1 MMETSPKQHGYNLFQ
16 YVTKEKKDVTNIYF
30 YAILNGL
37 VQLSVPL
44 GIQSIV
50 SFVMGATMATS
61 IYILIGFVVL
71 GTWLVGYFR
80 LKVMQIIEK
89 IQQKIFVEF
98 SIAFAEKLPKV
109 NLSATRKYYLPELV
123 NRFFDTQNL
132 QKGISK
138 ILLEIPTALIQII
151 FGILLLS
158 FYHPWFLVFGALVII
173 CVVIIFRFTMESG
186 IQSSLEE
193 SDKKYEVASW
203 LEDIAA
209 SIKIFKLNSKTDIHL
224 AGTDE
229 RVVRYLDDRTSHFR
243 VLVVQYKTI
252 IAFKVIIT
260 LVMLVI
266 GTYLLVNQQ
275 LNIGAFIA
283 TEIVVLSIMTAVEK
297 LIVSLESYYDVI
309 AALAKLNKVT
319 ELPEEKMGEILF
331 EEEKA
336 GFEIEFKNVN
346 FAFNDY
352 QKILENV
359 NFKIREN
366 TMNVISGKLGSGK
379 SLLLNMMTGFYEAT
393 SGSILFDKIPLKNID
408 KIALRNQIGMYL
420 DDMTIIKGT
429 VFDNIILGHNETTAE
444 HILEISEEI
453 GIENFSSQFSNG
465 FFTNI
470 SETDTEISFSSKK
483 KILLLR
489 AMVGTRRLLILED
502 PLDGMNDEF
511 KIKMTEYLLKL
522 KETVTVII
530 VSEDEKLITEA
541 DQHLS
546 IEEGTVKSLF
556 NKN

>member
-1 MMETSPKQHGYNLFQ
+1 MKISPKEHGYNLFK

-109 NLSATRKYYLPELV
+109 NLSETKKYYLPELV

-138 ILLEIPTALIQII
+138 ILLEIPTALIQIV

-186 IQSSLEE
+186 IQSSIEE

-203 LEDIAA
+203 LEDIAT
-209 SIKIFKLNSKTDIHL
+209 SIKTFKLNSQTEIHL
-224 AGTDE
+224 AGVDE
-229 RVVRYLDDRTSHFR
+229 RVSKYLDDRTSHFR
-243 VLVVQYKTI
+243 VLVFQYKTI
-252 IAFKVIIT
+252 IAFKVVIT

-283 TEIVVLSIMTAVEK
+283 TEIVVLSIMMAVEK
-297 LIVSLESYYDVI
+297 LIISLESYYDVI
-309 AALAKLNKVT
+309 AALAKLKKVT
-319 ELPEEKMGEILF
+319 DLPEEKMGAITF
-331 EEEKA
+331 EEEKT
-336 GFEIEFKNVN
+336 GFEIEFKDVS
-346 FAFNDY
+346 FAFNDF

-359 NFKIREN
+359 NFKIKEN
-366 TMNVISGKLGSGK
+366 SINIITGELGAGK
-379 SLLLNMMTGFYEAT
+379 SLLLNMMTGFYEA
-393 SGSILFDKIPLKNID
+393 SFGSILFDKIPLKNID
-408 KIALRNQIGMYL
+408 KVSLRNQIGLYL
-420 DDMTIIKGT
+420 EDMTIIKGT
-429 VFDNIILGHNETTAE
+429 VYENIILGHNETSAE
-444 HILEISEEI
+444 QILDISEEI

-465 FFTNI
+465 FFTNV

-489 AMVGTRRLLILED
+489 AMVGARRLLILED

-511 KIKMTEYLLKL
+511 KIKMKEYLLKL
-522 KETVTVII
+522 KETTTIII
-530 VSEDEKLITEA
+530 VSEDENLISQA
-541 DQHLS
+541 DQHLR
-546 IEEGTVKSLF
+546 IEEGTVKTLF

>member
-1 MMETSPKQHGYNLFQ
+1 MKISAKEHGYNLFK

-71 GTWLVGYFR
+71 GTWFVGYFR

-109 NLSATRKYYLPELV
+109 NLSETRKYYLPELV

-138 ILLEIPTALIQII
+138 ILLEIPTALIQIV

-173 CVVIIFRFTMESG
+173 CVVIIFRYTMESG
-186 IQSSLEE
+186 IQSSIEE

-203 LEDIAA
+203 LEDIAG
-209 SIKIFKLNSKTDIHL
+209 SIKTFKLNSQTEIHL
-224 AGTDE
+224 AGVDE
-229 RVVRYLDDRTSHFR
+229 RVVKYLDDRTSHFR
-243 VLVVQYKTI
+243 VLVFQYKTI
-252 IAFKVIIT
+252 VAFKVVIT

-283 TEIVVLSIMTAVEK
+283 TEIVVLSIMMAVEK

-309 AALAKLNKVT
+309 AALAKLKKVT
-319 ELPEEKMGEILF
+319 DLPEEKMGAIIF
-331 EEEKA
+331 EEAKR
-336 GFEIEFKNVN
+336 GFEIEFKDVS
-346 FAFNDY
+346 FAFNDF
-352 QKILENV
+352 QKILDKV
-359 NFKIREN
+359 NFKIKEN
-366 TMNVISGKLGSGK
+366 TINIITGELGAGK
-379 SLLLNMMTGFYEAT
+379 SLLLNMITGFYEA
-393 SGSILFDKIPLKNID
+393 SFGSILFDKIPLKNID
-408 KIALRNQIGMYL
+408 KISLRNQIGLYL
-420 DDMTIIKGT
+420 EDMTIIKGT
-429 VFDNIILGHNETTAE
+429 VYENIILGHNETSAE
-444 HILEISEEI
+444 QILDISEEI

-465 FFTNI
+465 FFTDI

-489 AMVGTRRLLILED
+489 AMVGARRLLILED
-502 PLDGMNDEF
+502 PFDGMNDEF
-511 KIKMTEYLLKL
+511 KIKMKEYLLKV
-522 KETVTVII
+522 KETTTVII
-530 VSEDEKLITEA
+530 VSEDENIIKHA
-541 DQHLS
+541 DQHLH
-546 IEEGTVKSLF
+546 IEEGTVKTLF
-556 NKN
+556 NKI

>member
-1 MMETSPKQHGYNLFQ
+1 MDTSPRQHGYNLFK

-50 SFVMGATMATS
+50 SFVMGATMATT
-61 IYILIGFVVL
+61 IYMLIAFVVF

-89 IQQKIFVEF
+89 IQQKIFVDF
-98 SIAFAEKLPKV
+98 ALAFAEKLPKV

-138 ILLEIPTALIQII
+138 ILLEIPTALIQIL

-173 CVVIIFRFTMESG
+173 CVIFIFRFTMESG
-186 IQSSLEE
+186 IKSSIDE

-209 SIKIFKLNSKTDIHL
+209 SIKTFKLNSKTEIHV
-224 AGTDE
+224 AETDK
-229 RVVRYLDDRTSHFR
+229 RVVKYLNERTSHFR
-243 VLVVQYKTI
+243 VLVIQYKTI
-252 IAFKVIIT
+252 VAFKVIIT

-283 TEIVVLSIMTAVEK
+283 TEIVVLTIMTAVEK
-297 LIVSLESYYDVI
+297 LIISLESYYDVI
-309 AALAKLNKVT
+309 AALSKLNKVT
-319 ELPEEKMGEILF
+319 DLPEEDLGAITLENQNS
-331 EEEKA
+331 
-336 GFEIEFKNVN
+336 GFEIEFKEVN

-352 QKILENV
+352 QMILENV
-359 NFKIREN
+359 NFKIAEN
-366 TMNVISGKLGSGK
+366 SLNVITGSLGAGK
-379 SLLLNMMTGFYEAT
+379 SLLLNMMTGFYEPT
-393 SGSILFDKIPLKNID
+393 SGRILFDKIPLKNVD
-408 KIALRNQIGMYL
+408 KISLRNQIGMFL
-420 DDMTIIKGT
+420 EDMTIIKGT
-429 VFDNIILGHNETTAE
+429 VYENIVLGQTHISAE
-444 HILEISEEI
+444 QILEASEQI
-453 GIENFSSQFSNG
+453 GIEDFSSQFSNG

-483 KILLLR
+483 KIMLLR
-489 AMVGTRRLLILED
+489 ALVGERRLLILED
-502 PLDGMNDEF
+502 PLDGMDDAF
-511 KIKMTEYLLKL
+511 KIKMREHLSNLTEN
-522 KETVTVII
+522 TTVIV
-530 VSEDEKLITEA
+530 VSEDPEMIEIA
-541 DQHLS
+541 DQHLH
-546 IEEGTVKSLF
+546 IEEGTVKILF

>member
-1 MMETSPKQHGYNLFQ
+1 MDSSPRQHGYNLFK

-50 SFVMGATMATS
+50 SFVMGATMATT
-61 IYILIGFVVL
+61 IYMLIAFVVL

-98 SIAFAEKLPKV
+98 ALAFAEKLPKL

-138 ILLEIPTALIQII
+138 ILLEIPTALIQIL

-173 CVVIIFRFTMESG
+173 CVIFIFRFTMESG
-186 IQSSLEE
+186 IKSSIDE

-209 SIKIFKLNSKTDIHL
+209 SIKTFKLNSKTEIHV
-224 AGTDE
+224 AETDN
-229 RVVRYLDDRTSHFR
+229 RVVNYLNDRTSHFR
-243 VLVVQYKTI
+243 VLVIQYKTI

-283 TEIVVLSIMTAVEK
+283 TEIVVLTIMAAVEK
-297 LIVSLESYYDVI
+297 LIISLESYYDVI

-319 ELPEEKMGEILF
+319 DLPEEDLGAITLENQNS
-331 EEEKA
+331 
-336 GFEIEFKNVN
+336 GFEIEFKEVN

-352 QKILENV
+352 QMILENV
-359 NFKIREN
+359 NFKIAEN
-366 TMNVISGKLGSGK
+366 SLNVITGSLGSGK
-379 SLLLNMMTGFYEAT
+379 SLLLNMMTSFYEPS
-393 SGSILFDKIPLKNID
+393 SGRILIDKIPLKNVD
-408 KIALRNQIGMYL
+408 KISLRNQIGMFL
-420 DDMTIIKGT
+420 EDMTIIKGT
-429 VFDNIILGHNETTAE
+429 VYENIVLGQTHISAE
-444 HILEISEEI
+444 QILETSEQI
-453 GIENFSSQFSNG
+453 GIEDFSSQFSNG

-483 KILLLR
+483 KIMLLR
-489 AMVGTRRLLILED
+489 ALVGERRLLILED
-502 PLDGMNDEF
+502 PLDGMNDVF
-511 KIKMTEYLLKL
+511 KIKMREHLSSL
-522 KETVTVII
+522 KENTTVIV
-530 VSEDEKLITEA
+530 VSENPEMIEIA
-541 DQHLS
+541 DQHLH
-546 IEEGTVKSLF
+546 IEEGTVKILF

>member
-1 MMETSPKQHGYNLFQ
+1 MDTSPKQHGYNLFK

-61 IYILIGFVVL
+61 IYILIAFVVL

-98 SIAFAEKLPKV
+98 SLAFAEKLPKV

-138 ILLEIPTALIQII
+138 ILLEIPTALIQIL

-173 CVVIIFRFTMESG
+173 CVILIFRFTMESG
-186 IQSSLEE
+186 IKSSIDE

-203 LEDIAA
+203 IEDIAA
-209 SIKIFKLNSKTDIHL
+209 SIKTFKLNSKTEIHI
-224 AGTDE
+224 AETDE
-229 RVVRYLDDRTSHFR
+229 RVVNYLNDRTSHFR

-283 TEIVVLSIMTAVEK
+283 TEIVVLTIMTAVEK
-297 LIVSLESYYDVI
+297 LIISLESYYDVI

-319 ELPEEKMGEILF
+319 GLPEEEMGAIAF
-331 EEEKA
+331 EDDNN
-336 GFEIEFKNVN
+336 GFEIEFKDVN

-352 QKILENV
+352 QKILENI
-359 NFKIREN
+359 NFKIAEN
-366 TMNVISGKLGSGK
+366 SLNVITGSLGSGK
-379 SLLLNMMTGFYEAT
+379 SLLLNMMTGFYEPT

-408 KIALRNQIGMYL
+408 KVSLRNQIGMFL
-420 DDMTIIKGT
+420 EDMTIIKGT
-429 VFDNIILGHNETTAE
+429 VYENIILGHNDTTAE
-444 HILEISEEI
+444 QILEISEEI
-453 GIENFSSQFSNG
+453 GVDDFSSQFSNG
-465 FFTNI
+465 FFTKI

-483 KILLLR
+483 KIMLLR
-489 AMVGTRRLLILED
+489 AFVGGRRLLILED
-502 PLDGMNDEF
+502 PLDGMNDAF
-511 KIKMTEYLLKL
+511 KIKMREYLSNLK
-522 KETVTVII
+522 TNTTVII
-530 VSEDEKLITEA
+530 VSEDQGIIDEA
-541 DQHLS
+541 DQHLH
-546 IEEGTVKSLF
+546 IEEGTVKILF

>member
-1 MMETSPKQHGYNLFQ
+1 METSPKQHGYNLFK

-61 IYILIGFVVL
+61 IYILIAFVVL

-98 SIAFAEKLPKV
+98 SLAFAEKLPKV

-138 ILLEIPTALIQII
+138 ILLEIPTALIQIL

-158 FYHPWFLVFGALVII
+158 FYHPWFLVFGALVVI

-186 IQSSLEE
+186 IKSSIEE

-203 LEDIAA
+203 IEDIAA
-209 SIKIFKLNSKTDIHL
+209 SIKTFKLNSKTGAHL
-224 AGTDE
+224 SGTDE
-229 RVVRYLDDRTSHFR
+229 RVVKYLDDRTSHFR
-243 VLVVQYKTI
+243 VLVFQYKTI
-252 IAFKVIIT
+252 IAFKVVIT

-283 TEIVVLSIMTAVEK
+283 TEIVVLSIMAAVEK
-297 LIVSLESYYDVI
+297 LIISLESYYDVI

-319 ELPEEKMGEILF
+319 TLQEEKFGEITF
-331 EEEKA
+331 DQNND
-336 GFEIEFKNVN
+336 GFEVEFKDVN
-346 FAFNDY
+346 FAFNDHH
-352 QKILENV
+352 KILENI
-359 NFKIREN
+359 NFKIPEN
-366 TMNVISGKLGSGK
+366 SLTVISGQLGAGK
-379 SLLLNMMTGFYEAT
+379 SLLLNMMTGFYDPT

-408 KIALRNQIGMYL
+408 KVSLRSQIGMYL
-420 DDMTIIKGT
+420 EDMTIIKGT
-429 VFDNIILGHNETTAE
+429 VYENIVLGQNETSAE
-444 HILEISEEI
+444 QILEIAEEI
-453 GIENFSSQFSNG
+453 GIEDFSSQFSNG

-489 AMVGTRRLLILED
+489 ALVGERRLLILED

-511 KIKMTEYLLKL
+511 KTKMMEYLLKL
-522 KETVTVII
+522 KEKTTIII
-530 VSEDEKLITEA
+530 VSEDKNLILEA
-541 DQHLS
+541 DQHLQV
-546 IEEGTVKSLF
+546 EDGNVKKLF

>member
-1 MMETSPKQHGYNLFQ
+1 MDTSPRQHGYNLFK

-61 IYILIGFVVL
+61 IYILIAFVVL

-98 SIAFAEKLPKV
+98 ALAFAEKLPKL

-138 ILLEIPTALIQII
+138 ILLEIPTALIQIL

-173 CVVIIFRFTMESG
+173 CVIFIFRFTMESG
-186 IQSSLEE
+186 IKSSIDE

-209 SIKIFKLNSKTDIHL
+209 SIKTFKLNSKTEIHV
-224 AGTDE
+224 AETDN
-229 RVVRYLDDRTSHFR
+229 RVVNYLNDRTSHFR
-243 VLVVQYKTI
+243 VLVIQYKTI

-283 TEIVVLSIMTAVEK
+283 TEIVVLTIMTAVEK
-297 LIVSLESYYDVI
+297 LIISLESYYDVI
-309 AALAKLNKVT
+309 AALSKLNKVT
-319 ELPEEKMGEILF
+319 DLPEEDLGAITLENQNS
-331 EEEKA
+331 
-336 GFEIEFKNVN
+336 GFEIEFKEVN

-352 QKILENV
+352 QMILENV
-359 NFKIREN
+359 NFKIAEN
-366 TMNVISGKLGSGK
+366 SLNVITGSLGSGK
-379 SLLLNMMTGFYEAT
+379 SLLLNMMTGFYEPS
-393 SGSILFDKIPLKNID
+393 SGRILIDKIPLKNVD
-408 KIALRNQIGMYL
+408 KISLRNQIGMFL
-420 DDMTIIKGT
+420 EDMTIIKGT
-429 VFDNIILGHNETTAE
+429 VYENIVLGQTHISAEQILD
-444 HILEISEEI
+444 ISEEI
-453 GIENFSSQFSNG
+453 GVDDFSSLFSNG
-465 FFTNI
+465 FFTKI

-483 KILLLR
+483 KIMLLR
-489 AMVGTRRLLILED
+489 ALVGERRLLILED
-502 PLDGMNDEF
+502 PLDGMDDAF
-511 KIKMTEYLLKL
+511 KIKMREHLSNL
-522 KETVTVII
+522 KENTTVI
-530 VSEDEKLITEA
+530 VVAEDPEMIEIA
-541 DQHLS
+541 DQHLH
-546 IEEGTVKSLF
+546 IEEGTVKILF

>member
-1 MMETSPKQHGYNLFQ
+1 METSPKQHGYNLFK

-61 IYILIGFVVL
+61 IYILIAFVVL

-138 ILLEIPTALIQII
+138 ILLEIPTALIQIL

-186 IQSSLEE
+186 IKSSIEE

-209 SIKIFKLNSKTDIHL
+209 SIKTFKLNSKTEIHL
-224 AGTDE
+224 KGTDE
-229 RVVRYLDDRTSHFR
+229 RVVDYIDDRTSHFK
-243 VLVVQYKTI
+243 VLVIQYKTI

-266 GTYLLVNQQ
+266 GTYLLINQQ

-319 ELPEEKMGEILF
+319 DLPEEKMGAITF
-331 EEEKA
+331 EEQNT
-336 GFEIEFKNVN
+336 GFAIEFKDVT
-346 FAFNDY
+346 FAFNDF

-359 NFKIREN
+359 NFKINEN
-366 TMNVISGKLGSGK
+366 TISVISGKLGSGK
-379 SLLLNMMTGFYEAT
+379 SLLLNMMTGFYEPT
-393 SGSILFDKIPLKNID
+393 VGSVLVDKIPLKNID
-408 KIALRNQIGMYL
+408 KIALRNEIGMYL

-429 VFDNIILGHNETTAE
+429 VYENIILGHNETSAE
-444 HILEISEEI
+444 QILDISEEM

-470 SETDTEISFSSKK
+470 SETDTEMSFSSKK
-483 KILLLR
+483 KILLMR
-489 AMVGTRRLLILED
+489 ALVGGKRLLILED
-502 PLDGMNDEF
+502 PLDGMNEEF
-511 KIKMTEYLLKL
+511 RTKMTDYLLKL
-522 KETVTVII
+522 KETTTIVI
-530 VSEDEKLITEA
+530 VSEDPALISNA
-541 DQHLS
+541 DQHLH
-546 IEEGTVKSLF
+546 IEEGTVKNLF
-556 NKN
+556 NKD

>member
-1 MMETSPKQHGYNLFQ
+1 METSPKQHGYNLFK

-61 IYILIGFVVL
+61 IYILIAFVVL

-98 SIAFAEKLPKV
+98 SLAFAEKLPKV

-138 ILLEIPTALIQII
+138 ILLEIPTALIQIL

-158 FYHPWFLVFGALVII
+158 FYHPWFLVFGALVVI

-186 IQSSLEE
+186 IKSSIEE

-203 LEDIAA
+203 IEDIAA
-209 SIKIFKLNSKTDIHL
+209 SIKTFKLNSKTGAHL
-224 AGTDE
+224 SGTDE
-229 RVVRYLDDRTSHFR
+229 RVVKYLDDRTSHFR
-243 VLVVQYKTI
+243 VLVFQYKTI
-252 IAFKVIIT
+252 IAFKVVIT

-283 TEIVVLSIMTAVEK
+283 TEIVVLSIMAAVEK
-297 LIVSLESYYDVI
+297 LIISLESYYDVI

-319 ELPEEKMGEILF
+319 TLQEEKFGEITF
-331 EEEKA
+331 DQNND
-336 GFEIEFKNVN
+336 GFEVEFKDVN
-346 FAFNDY
+346 FAFNDHH
-352 QKILENV
+352 KILENI
-359 NFKIREN
+359 NFKIPEN
-366 TMNVISGKLGSGK
+366 SLTVISGQLGAGK
-379 SLLLNMMTGFYEAT
+379 SLLLNMMTGFYDPT

-408 KIALRNQIGMYL
+408 KVSLRSQIGMYL
-420 DDMTIIKGT
+420 EDMTIIKGT
-429 VFDNIILGHNETTAE
+429 VYENIILGQNETSAE
-444 HILEISEEI
+444 QILEIAEEI
-453 GIENFSSQFSNG
+453 GIEDFSSQFSNG

-489 AMVGTRRLLILED
+489 ALAGERRLLILED

-511 KIKMTEYLLKL
+511 KTKMMEYLLKL
-522 KETVTVII
+522 KEKTTIII
-530 VSEDEKLITEA
+530 VSENKNLILEA
-541 DQHLS
+541 DQHLQV
-546 IEEGTVKSLF
+546 EDGNVKKLF

>member
-1 MMETSPKQHGYNLFQ
+1 MDTSPRQHGYNLFK

-61 IYILIGFVVL
+61 IYILIAFVVL

-98 SIAFAEKLPKV
+98 ALAFAEKLPKL

-138 ILLEIPTALIQII
+138 ILLEIPTALIQIL

-173 CVVIIFRFTMESG
+173 CVIFIFRFTMESG
-186 IQSSLEE
+186 IKSSIDE

-209 SIKIFKLNSKTDIHL
+209 SIKTFKLNSKTEIHV
-224 AGTDE
+224 AETDN
-229 RVVRYLDDRTSHFR
+229 RLVNYLNDRTSHFR
-243 VLVVQYKTI
+243 VLVIQYKTI

-283 TEIVVLSIMTAVEK
+283 TEIVVLTIMTAVEK
-297 LIVSLESYYDVI
+297 LIISLESYYDVI
-309 AALAKLNKVT
+309 AALSKLNKVT
-319 ELPEEKMGEILF
+319 DLPEEDLGAITLENQNS
-331 EEEKA
+331 
-336 GFEIEFKNVN
+336 GFEIEFKEVN

-352 QKILENV
+352 QMILENV
-359 NFKIREN
+359 NFKIAEN
-366 TMNVISGKLGSGK
+366 SLNVITGSLGSGK
-379 SLLLNMMTGFYEAT
+379 SLLLNMMTGFYEPT
-393 SGSILFDKIPLKNID
+393 SGRILFDKIPLKNVD
-408 KIALRNQIGMYL
+408 KISLRNQIGMFL
-420 DDMTIIKGT
+420 EDMTIIKGT
-429 VFDNIILGHNETTAE
+429 VYENVILGQSHISAE
-444 HILEISEEI
+444 QILEISEEI
-453 GIENFSSQFSNG
+453 GVDDFSSQFSNG
-465 FFTNI
+465 FFTKI

-483 KILLLR
+483 KIMLLR
-489 AMVGTRRLLILED
+489 ALVGERRLLILED
-502 PLDGMNDEF
+502 PLDGMDDAF
-511 KIKMTEYLLKL
+511 KIKMREHLSNL
-522 KETVTVII
+522 KENTTVIV
-530 VSEDEKLITEA
+530 VSEDPEMIEIA
-541 DQHLS
+541 DQHLH
-546 IEEGTVKSLF
+546 IEEGTVKILF

>member
-1 MMETSPKQHGYNLFQ
+1 MDTSPKQHGYNLFK

-61 IYILIGFVVL
+61 IYILIAFVVL

-80 LKVMQIIEK
+80 IKVMQIIEK

-98 SIAFAEKLPKV
+98 ALAFAEKLPKV

-138 ILLEIPTALIQII
+138 ILLEIPTALIQIL

-173 CVVIIFRFTMESG
+173 CVIFIFRFTMESG
-186 IQSSLEE
+186 IKSSIDE
-193 SDKKYEVASW
+193 SDKKYDVASW
-203 LEDIAA
+203 IEDIAA
-209 SIKIFKLNSKTDIHL
+209 SIKTFKLNSKTEIHV
-224 AGTDE
+224 AETDK
-229 RVVRYLDDRTSHFR
+229 RVVKYLNERTSHFR
-243 VLVVQYKTI
+243 VLVIQYKTI
-252 IAFKVIIT
+252 VAFKVIIT

-283 TEIVVLSIMTAVEK
+283 TEIVVLTIMAAVEK
-297 LIVSLESYYDVI
+297 LIISLESYYDVI
-309 AALAKLNKVT
+309 AALSKLNKVT
-319 ELPEEKMGEILF
+319 DLPEEDLGAITLENQNS
-331 EEEKA
+331 
-336 GFEIEFKNVN
+336 GFEIEFKEVN

-352 QKILENV
+352 QMILENV
-359 NFKIREN
+359 NFKIAEN
-366 TMNVISGKLGSGK
+366 SLNVITGSLGSGK
-379 SLLLNMMTGFYEAT
+379 SLLLNMMTGFYEPS
-393 SGSILFDKIPLKNID
+393 SGRILFDKIPLKNVD
-408 KIALRNQIGMYL
+408 KISLRNQIGMFL
-420 DDMTIIKGT
+420 EDMTIIKGT
-429 VFDNIILGHNETTAE
+429 VYENIILGQSHISAE
-444 HILEISEEI
+444 QILDISEEI
-453 GIENFSSQFSNG
+453 GVDDFSSQFSNG

-483 KILLLR
+483 KIMLLR
-489 AMVGTRRLLILED
+489 ALVGERRLLILED
-502 PLDGMNDEF
+502 PLDGMDDAF
-511 KIKMTEYLLKL
+511 KIKMREHLSNL
-522 KETVTVII
+522 KENTTVIV
-530 VSEDEKLITEA
+530 VSEDPEMIEIA
-541 DQHLS
+541 DQHLH
-546 IEEGTVKSLF
+546 IEEGTVKILF

>member
-1 MMETSPKQHGYNLFQ
+1 METSPKQHGYNLFK

-61 IYILIGFVVL
+61 IYILIAFVVL

-98 SIAFAEKLPKV
+98 SLAFAEKLPKV

-138 ILLEIPTALIQII
+138 ILLEIPTALIQIL

-158 FYHPWFLVFGALVII
+158 FYHPWFLVFGALVVI

-186 IQSSLEE
+186 IKSSIEE

-203 LEDIAA
+203 IEDIAA
-209 SIKIFKLNSKTDIHL
+209 SIKTFKLNSKTGAHL
-224 AGTDE
+224 SGTDE
-229 RVVRYLDDRTSHFR
+229 RVVKYLDDRTSHFR
-243 VLVVQYKTI
+243 VLVFQYKTI

-283 TEIVVLSIMTAVEK
+283 TEIVVLSIMAAVEK
-297 LIVSLESYYDVI
+297 LIISLESYYDVI

-319 ELPEEKMGEILF
+319 TLQEEKFGEITF
-331 EEEKA
+331 DQNND
-336 GFEIEFKNVN
+336 GFEVEFKDVN
-346 FAFNDY
+346 FAFNDHH
-352 QKILENV
+352 KILENI
-359 NFKIREN
+359 NFKIPEN
-366 TMNVISGKLGSGK
+366 SLTVISGQLGAGK
-379 SLLLNMMTGFYEAT
+379 SLLLNMMTGFYDPT

-408 KIALRNQIGMYL
+408 KVSLRSQIGMYL
-420 DDMTIIKGT
+420 EDMTIIKGT
-429 VFDNIILGHNETTAE
+429 VYENIILGQHETSAE
-444 HILEISEEI
+444 QILEIAEEI
-453 GIENFSSQFSNG
+453 GIEDFSSQFSNG

-489 AMVGTRRLLILED
+489 ALAGERRLLILED

-511 KIKMTEYLLKL
+511 KAKMMEYLLKL
-522 KETVTVII
+522 KAKTTIII
-530 VSEDEKLITEA
+530 VSEDKNLILEA
-541 DQHLS
+541 DQHLQV
-546 IEEGTVKSLF
+546 EDGNVKKLF

>member
-1 MMETSPKQHGYNLFQ
+1 METSPKQHGYNLFK

-61 IYILIGFVVL
+61 IYILIAFVVL

-98 SIAFAEKLPKV
+98 SLAFAEKLPKV
-109 NLSATRKYYLPELV
+109 NLSATKKYYLPELV

-138 ILLEIPTALIQII
+138 ILLEIPTALIQIF

-173 CVVIIFRFTMESG
+173 CVIIIFRFTMESG
-186 IQSSLEE
+186 IKSSIEE

-203 LEDIAA
+203 IEDIAA
-209 SIKIFKLNSKTDIHL
+209 SIKTFKFNSKTEVHV

-229 RVVRYLDDRTSHFR
+229 RVVSYLDNRTSHFR
-243 VLVVQYKTI
+243 VLVFQYKTI

-283 TEIVVLSIMTAVEK
+283 TEIVVLSIMSAVEK
-297 LIVSLESYYDVI
+297 LIISLESYYDVI
-309 AALAKLNKVT
+309 TALAKLNKIT
-319 ELPEEKMGEILF
+319 DLPEEKYGEITF
-331 EEEKA
+331 EDQNQ
-336 GFEIEFKNVN
+336 GFEIEFKDVN
-346 FAFNDY
+346 FAFNDH

-359 NFKIREN
+359 NFKIPEN
-366 TMNVISGKLGSGK
+366 SLTVISGNLGSGK
-379 SLLLNMMTGFYEAT
+379 SLLLNMMSGFYEPT
-393 SGSILFDKIPLKNID
+393 SGSILFNKIPLKNID
-408 KIALRNQIGMYL
+408 KVSLRNQIGLYL
-420 DDMTIIKGT
+420 EDMTVIKGT
-429 VFDNIILGHNETTAE
+429 VYENIILGHNNISVEN
-444 HILEISEEI
+444 ILDTSEEI

-489 AMVGTRRLLILED
+489 SLVGERRLLILED
-502 PLDGMNDEF
+502 PIDGMNDGF
-511 KIKMTEYLLKL
+511 KTKMKEYILKL
-522 KETVTVII
+522 KATTTIII
-530 VSEDEKLITEA
+530 VSEDQTLISES
-541 DQHLS
+541 DQHIR
-546 IEEGTVKSLF
+546 IEDGTVKKIF

>member
-1 MMETSPKQHGYNLFQ
+1 MDTSPRQHGYNLFK

-61 IYILIGFVVL
+61 IYILIAFVVL

-89 IQQKIFVEF
+89 IQQKIFVDF
-98 SIAFAEKLPKV
+98 ALAFAEKLPKV
-109 NLSATRKYYLPELV
+109 NLSETRKYYVPELV

-138 ILLEIPTALIQII
+138 ILLEIPTALIQIL

-173 CVVIIFRFTMESG
+173 CVIFIFRFTMESG
-186 IQSSLEE
+186 IKSSIDE
-193 SDKKYEVASW
+193 SDKKYDVASW
-203 LEDIAA
+203 IEDIAA
-209 SIKIFKLNSKTDIHL
+209 SIKTFKLNSKTEIHV
-224 AGTDE
+224 AETDK
-229 RVVRYLDDRTSHFR
+229 RVVKYLNERTSHFR
-243 VLVVQYKTI
+243 VLVIQYKTI
-252 IAFKVIIT
+252 VAFKVIIT

-283 TEIVVLSIMTAVEK
+283 TEIVVLTIMAAVEK
-297 LIVSLESYYDVI
+297 LIISLESYYDVI

-319 ELPEEKMGEILF
+319 DLPEEDFGAIAF
-331 EEEKA
+331 ENQNS
-336 GFEIEFKNVN
+336 GFEIEFKEVN

-352 QKILENV
+352 QMILENV
-359 NFKIREN
+359 NFKIAEN
-366 TMNVISGKLGSGK
+366 SLNVITGSLGAGK
-379 SLLLNMMTGFYEAT
+379 SLLLNMMTSFYEPS
-393 SGSILFDKIPLKNID
+393 SGRILIDKIPLINVD
-408 KIALRNQIGMYL
+408 KISLRNQIGMFL
-420 DDMTIIKGT
+420 EDMTIIKGT
-429 VFDNIILGHNETTAE
+429 VYENIVLGQTHISAE
-444 HILEISEEI
+444 QILETSEQI
-453 GIENFSSQFSNG
+453 GIEDFSSQFSNG

-489 AMVGTRRLLILED
+489 ALVGERRLLILED
-502 PLDGMNDEF
+502 PLDGMDDAF
-511 KIKMTEYLLKL
+511 KVKMREHLSNL
-522 KETVTVII
+522 KENTTII
-530 VSEDEKLITEA
+530 VVSEDPEMIEIA
-541 DQHLS
+541 DQHLH
-546 IEEGTVKSLF
+546 IEEGTVKILF

>member
-1 MMETSPKQHGYNLFQ
+1 MDTSPRQHGYNLFK

-61 IYILIGFVVL
+61 IYILIAFVVL

-98 SIAFAEKLPKV
+98 ALAFAEKLPKL
-109 NLSATRKYYLPELV
+109 NLSVTRKYYLPELV

-138 ILLEIPTALIQII
+138 ILLEIPTALIQIL

-173 CVVIIFRFTMESG
+173 CVIFIFRFTMESG
-186 IQSSLEE
+186 IKSSIDE

-209 SIKIFKLNSKTDIHL
+209 SIKTFKLNSKTEIHV
-224 AGTDE
+224 AETDN
-229 RVVRYLDDRTSHFR
+229 RVVNYLNNRTSHFR
-243 VLVVQYKTI
+243 VLVIQYKTI

-283 TEIVVLSIMTAVEK
+283 TEIVVLTIMTAVEK
-297 LIVSLESYYDVI
+297 LIISLESYYDVI
-309 AALAKLNKVT
+309 AALSKLNKVT
-319 ELPEEKMGEILF
+319 DLPEEDLGAITLENQNS
-331 EEEKA
+331 
-336 GFEIEFKNVN
+336 GFEIEFKEVN

-352 QKILENV
+352 QMILENV
-359 NFKIREN
+359 NFKIAEN
-366 TMNVISGKLGSGK
+366 SLNVITGSLGSGK
-379 SLLLNMMTGFYEAT
+379 SLLLNMMTGFYEPT
-393 SGSILFDKIPLKNID
+393 SGRILFDKIPLKNVD
-408 KIALRNQIGMYL
+408 KISLRNQIGMFL
-420 DDMTIIKGT
+420 EDMTIIKGT
-429 VFDNIILGHNETTAE
+429 VYENIILGQSHISAE
-444 HILEISEEI
+444 QILDISEEI
-453 GIENFSSQFSNG
+453 GIDDFSSLFSNG
-465 FFTNI
+465 FFTKI

-483 KILLLR
+483 KIMLLR
-489 AMVGTRRLLILED
+489 ALVGERRLLILED
-502 PLDGMNDEF
+502 PLDGMDDAF
-511 KIKMTEYLLKL
+511 KIKMREHLSNLTEN
-522 KETVTVII
+522 TTVIV
-530 VSEDEKLITEA
+530 VSEDPEMIEIA
-541 DQHLS
+541 DQHLH
-546 IEEGTVKSLF
+546 IEEGTVKILF

>member
-1 MMETSPKQHGYNLFQ
+1 MDTSPRQHGYNLFK

-50 SFVMGATMATS
+50 SFVMGATMATT
-61 IYILIGFVVL
+61 IYMLIAFVVF

-98 SIAFAEKLPKV
+98 SLAFAEKLPKV

-138 ILLEIPTALIQII
+138 ILLEIPTALIQIL

-173 CVVIIFRFTMESG
+173 CVIFIFRFTMESG
-186 IQSSLEE
+186 IKSSIDE
-193 SDKKYEVASW
+193 SDKKYDVASW
-203 LEDIAA
+203 IEDIAA
-209 SIKIFKLNSKTDIHL
+209 SIKTFKLNSKTEIHV
-224 AGTDE
+224 AETDK
-229 RVVRYLDDRTSHFR
+229 RVVKYLNERTSHFR
-243 VLVVQYKTI
+243 VLVIQYKTI
-252 IAFKVIIT
+252 VAFKVIIT

-283 TEIVVLSIMTAVEK
+283 TEIVVLTIMAAVEK
-297 LIVSLESYYDVI
+297 LIISLESYYDVI
-309 AALAKLNKVT
+309 AALSKLNKVT
-319 ELPEEKMGEILF
+319 DLPEEDLGAITLENQNS
-331 EEEKA
+331 
-336 GFEIEFKNVN
+336 GFEIEFKEVN

-352 QKILENV
+352 QMILENV
-359 NFKIREN
+359 NFKIAEN
-366 TMNVISGKLGSGK
+366 SLNVITGSLGAGK
-379 SLLLNMMTGFYEAT
+379 SLLLNMMTSFYEPS
-393 SGSILFDKIPLKNID
+393 SGRILIDKIPLKNVD
-408 KIALRNQIGMYL
+408 KISLRNQIGMFL
-420 DDMTIIKGT
+420 EDMTIIKGT
-429 VFDNIILGHNETTAE
+429 VYENIVLGQTHISAE
-444 HILEISEEI
+444 QILETSEQI
-453 GIENFSSQFSNG
+453 GIEDFSSQFSNG

-489 AMVGTRRLLILED
+489 ALVGERRLLILED
-502 PLDGMNDEF
+502 PLDGMDDAF
-511 KIKMTEYLLKL
+511 KIKMREHLSNL
-522 KETVTVII
+522 KENTTII
-530 VSEDEKLITEA
+530 VVSEDPEMIEIA
-541 DQHLS
+541 DQHLH
-546 IEEGTVKSLF
+546 IEEGTVKILF

>member
-1 MMETSPKQHGYNLFQ
+1 METSPKQHGYNLFK

-61 IYILIGFVVL
+61 IYILIAFVVL

-98 SIAFAEKLPKV
+98 SLAFAEKLPKV

-138 ILLEIPTALIQII
+138 ILLEIPTALIQIL

-158 FYHPWFLVFGALVII
+158 FYHPWFLVFGALVVI

-186 IQSSLEE
+186 IKSSIEE

-203 LEDIAA
+203 IEDIAA
-209 SIKIFKLNSKTDIHL
+209 SIKTFKLNSKTEAHL
-224 AGTDE
+224 SGTDE
-229 RVVRYLDDRTSHFR
+229 RVVKYLDDRTSHFR
-243 VLVVQYKTI
+243 VLVFQYKTI
-252 IAFKVIIT
+252 IAFKVVIT

-283 TEIVVLSIMTAVEK
+283 TEIVVLSIMAAVEK
-297 LIVSLESYYDVI
+297 LIISLESYYDVI

-319 ELPEEKMGEILF
+319 TLQEEKFGEITF
-331 EEEKA
+331 DKNND
-336 GFEIEFKNVN
+336 GFEVEFKDVN
-346 FAFNDY
+346 FAFNDHHR
-352 QKILENV
+352 ILENI
-359 NFKIREN
+359 NFKIPEN
-366 TMNVISGKLGSGK
+366 SLTVISGQLGAGK
-379 SLLLNMMTGFYEAT
+379 SLLLNMMTGFYDPT

-408 KIALRNQIGMYL
+408 KVSLRSQIGMYL
-420 DDMTIIKGT
+420 EDMTIIKGT
-429 VFDNIILGHNETTAE
+429 VYENIILGQNETSAE
-444 HILEISEEI
+444 QILEIAEEI
-453 GIENFSSQFSNG
+453 GIEDFSSQFSNG

-489 AMVGTRRLLILED
+489 ALVGERRLLILED

-511 KIKMTEYLLKL
+511 KTKMMEYLLKL
-522 KETVTVII
+522 KEKTTIII
-530 VSEDEKLITEA
+530 VSENKNLILEA
-541 DQHLS
+541 DQHLQV
-546 IEEGTVKSLF
+546 EDGNVKKLF

>member
-1 MMETSPKQHGYNLFQ
+1 MDTSPKQHGYNLFK

-61 IYILIGFVVL
+61 IYILIAFVVL

-98 SIAFAEKLPKV
+98 SLAFAEKLPKV

-138 ILLEIPTALIQII
+138 ILLEVPTALIQIV

-173 CVVIIFRFTMESG
+173 CVIFIFRFTMESG
-186 IQSSLEE
+186 IKSSIDE

-203 LEDIAA
+203 IEDIAA
-209 SIKIFKLNSKTDIHL
+209 SIKTFKLNSKTQTHI
-224 AGTDE
+224 AETDK
-229 RVVRYLDDRTSHFR
+229 RVVDYLNDRTSHFR
-243 VLVVQYKTI
+243 VLVIQYKTI

-283 TEIVVLSIMTAVEK
+283 TEIVVLTIMTAVEK
-297 LIVSLESYYDVI
+297 LIISLESYYDVI
-309 AALAKLNKVT
+309 AALAKLHKVT
-319 ELPEEKMGEILF
+319 DLPEEDMGAIDF
-331 EEEKA
+331 EEQNE

-352 QKILENV
+352 QKILENI
-359 NFKIREN
+359 NFKISEN
-366 TMNVISGKLGSGK
+366 SLNVITGTLGSGK
-379 SLLLNMMTGFYEAT
+379 SLLLNMMTGFYDPT
-393 SGSILFDKIPLKNID
+393 SGSILFDKIPLKNTD
-408 KIALRNQIGMYL
+408 KISLRNQIGMFL
-420 DDMTIIKGT
+420 EDMTIIKGT
-429 VFDNIILGHNETTAE
+429 VYENIILGQNDISAE
-444 HILEISEEI
+444 HILDIAEEI
-453 GIENFSSQFSNG
+453 GIDDFSSQFSNG
-465 FFTNI
+465 FFTKI

-483 KILLLR
+483 KIMLLR
-489 AMVGTRRLLILED
+489 ALVGGRRLLILED
-502 PLDGMNDEF
+502 PLDGMNDGF
-511 KIKMTEYLLKL
+511 KIKMREYLSHL
-522 KETVTVII
+522 KENTTVIV
-530 VSEDEKLITEA
+530 VSEDPEMIEKA
-541 DQHLS
+541 DQHLHM
-546 IEEGTVKSLF
+546 EEGTVKILF

>member
-1 MMETSPKQHGYNLFQ
+1 MDTSPRQHGYNLFK

-50 SFVMGATMATS
+50 SFVMGATMATT
-61 IYILIGFVVL
+61 IYMLIAFVVF

-98 SIAFAEKLPKV
+98 SLAFAEKLPKV
-109 NLSATRKYYLPELV
+109 NLSETRKYYVPELV

-138 ILLEIPTALIQII
+138 ILLEIPTALIQIL

-173 CVVIIFRFTMESG
+173 CVIFIFRFTMESG
-186 IQSSLEE
+186 IKSSIDE

-209 SIKIFKLNSKTDIHL
+209 SIKTFKLNSKTEIHV
-224 AGTDE
+224 AETDK
-229 RVVRYLDDRTSHFR
+229 RVVKYLNERTSHFR
-243 VLVVQYKTI
+243 VLVIQYKTI
-252 IAFKVIIT
+252 VAFKVIIT

-283 TEIVVLSIMTAVEK
+283 TEIVVLTIMAAVEK
-297 LIVSLESYYDVI
+297 LIISLESYYDVI

-319 ELPEEKMGEILF
+319 DLPEEDLGAITLENQNS
-331 EEEKA
+331 
-336 GFEIEFKNVN
+336 GFEIEFKEVN

-352 QKILENV
+352 QMILENV
-359 NFKIREN
+359 NFKIAEN
-366 TMNVISGKLGSGK
+366 SLNVITGSLGSGK
-379 SLLLNMMTGFYEAT
+379 SLLLNMMTGFYEPT
-393 SGSILFDKIPLKNID
+393 SGRILFDKIPLKNVD
-408 KIALRNQIGMYL
+408 KISLRNQIGMFL
-420 DDMTIIKGT
+420 EDMTIIKGT
-429 VFDNIILGHNETTAE
+429 VYENIVLGQTHISAE
-444 HILEISEEI
+444 QILETSEQI
-453 GIENFSSQFSNG
+453 GIEDFSSQFSNG

-483 KILLLR
+483 KIMLLR
-489 AMVGTRRLLILED
+489 ALVGERRLLILED
-502 PLDGMNDEF
+502 PLDGMDDAF
-511 KIKMTEYLLKL
+511 KVKMREHLSNL
-522 KETVTVII
+522 KENTTII
-530 VSEDEKLITEA
+530 VVSEDPEMIEVA
-541 DQHLS
+541 DQHLH
-546 IEEGTVKSLF
+546 IEEGTVKILF

>member
-1 MMETSPKQHGYNLFQ
+1 MDTSPRQHGYNLFK

-61 IYILIGFVVL
+61 IYILIAFVVL

-98 SIAFAEKLPKV
+98 SLAFAEKLPKV
-109 NLSATRKYYLPELV
+109 NLSETRKYYVPELV

-138 ILLEIPTALIQII
+138 ILLEIPTALIQIL

-173 CVVIIFRFTMESG
+173 CVIFIFRFTMESG
-186 IQSSLEE
+186 IKSSIDE
-193 SDKKYEVASW
+193 SDKKYDVASW
-203 LEDIAA
+203 IEDIAA
-209 SIKIFKLNSKTDIHL
+209 SIKTFKLNSKTEIHV
-224 AGTDE
+224 AETDK
-229 RVVRYLDDRTSHFR
+229 RVVKYLNERTSHFR
-243 VLVVQYKTI
+243 VLVIQYKTI
-252 IAFKVIIT
+252 VAFKVIIT

-283 TEIVVLSIMTAVEK
+283 TEIVVLTIMAAVEK
-297 LIVSLESYYDVI
+297 LIISLESYYDVI

-319 ELPEEKMGEILF
+319 DLPEEDFGAIAF
-331 EEEKA
+331 ENQNS
-336 GFEIEFKNVN
+336 GFEIEFKEVN

-352 QKILENV
+352 QMILENV
-359 NFKIREN
+359 NFKIAEN
-366 TMNVISGKLGSGK
+366 SLNVITGSLGAGK
-379 SLLLNMMTGFYEAT
+379 SLLLNMMTSFYEPS
-393 SGSILFDKIPLKNID
+393 SGRILIDKIPLINVD
-408 KIALRNQIGMYL
+408 KISLRNQIGMFL
-420 DDMTIIKGT
+420 EDMTIIKGT
-429 VFDNIILGHNETTAE
+429 VYENIVLGQTHISAE
-444 HILEISEEI
+444 QILETSEQI
-453 GIENFSSQFSNG
+453 GIEDFSSQFSNG

-489 AMVGTRRLLILED
+489 ALVGERRLLILED
-502 PLDGMNDEF
+502 PLDGMDDAF
-511 KIKMTEYLLKL
+511 KIKMREHLSNL
-522 KETVTVII
+522 KENTTVIV
-530 VSEDEKLITEA
+530 VSEDPEMIEIA
-541 DQHLS
+541 DQHLH
-546 IEEGTVKSLF
+546 IEEGTVKILF

>member
-1 MMETSPKQHGYNLFQ
+1 MDTSPRQHGYNLFK

-61 IYILIGFVVL
+61 IYILIAFVVL

-98 SIAFAEKLPKV
+98 ALAFAEKLPKV

-138 ILLEIPTALIQII
+138 ILLEIPTALIQIL

-173 CVVIIFRFTMESG
+173 CVIFIFRFTMESG
-186 IQSSLEE
+186 IKSSIDE

-209 SIKIFKLNSKTDIHL
+209 SIKTFKLNSKTEIHV
-224 AGTDE
+224 AETDN
-229 RVVRYLDDRTSHFR
+229 RVVNYLNDRTSHFR
-243 VLVVQYKTI
+243 VLVIQYKTI

-283 TEIVVLSIMTAVEK
+283 TEIVVLTIMTAVEK
-297 LIVSLESYYDVI
+297 LIISLESYYDVI
-309 AALAKLNKVT
+309 AALSKLNKVT
-319 ELPEEKMGEILF
+319 DLPEEDLGAITLENQNS
-331 EEEKA
+331 
-336 GFEIEFKNVN
+336 GFEIEFKEVN

-352 QKILENV
+352 QMILENV
-359 NFKIREN
+359 NFKIAEN
-366 TMNVISGKLGSGK
+366 SLNVITGSLGSGK
-379 SLLLNMMTGFYEAT
+379 SLLLNMMTGFYEPT
-393 SGSILFDKIPLKNID
+393 SGRILFDKIPLKNVD
-408 KIALRNQIGMYL
+408 KISLRNQIGMFL
-420 DDMTIIKGT
+420 EDMTIIKGT
-429 VFDNIILGHNETTAE
+429 VYENIILGQSHISAE
-444 HILEISEEI
+444 QILEISEEI
-453 GIENFSSQFSNG
+453 GVDDFSSQFSNG
-465 FFTNI
+465 FFTKI

-483 KILLLR
+483 KIMLLR
-489 AMVGTRRLLILED
+489 ALVGERRLLILED
-502 PLDGMNDEF
+502 PLDGMDDAF
-511 KIKMTEYLLKL
+511 KIKMREHLSNL
-522 KETVTVII
+522 KENTTVIV
-530 VSEDEKLITEA
+530 VSEDPEMIEIA
-541 DQHLS
+541 DQHLH
-546 IEEGTVKSLF
+546 IEEGTVKILF

>member
-1 MMETSPKQHGYNLFQ
+1 MDTSPKQHGYNLFK

-61 IYILIGFVVL
+61 IYILIAFVVL

-98 SIAFAEKLPKV
+98 SLAFAEKLPKV

-138 ILLEIPTALIQII
+138 ILLEIPTALIQIV

-173 CVVIIFRFTMESG
+173 CVIFIFRFTMESG
-186 IQSSLEE
+186 IKSSIDE

-203 LEDIAA
+203 IEDIAA
-209 SIKIFKLNSKTDIHL
+209 SIKTFKLNSKTQTHI
-224 AGTDE
+224 AETDK
-229 RVVRYLDDRTSHFR
+229 RVVNYLNDRTSHFR
-243 VLVVQYKTI
+243 VLVIQYKTI

-283 TEIVVLSIMTAVEK
+283 TEIVVLTIMTAVEK
-297 LIVSLESYYDVI
+297 LIISLESYYDVI
-309 AALAKLNKVT
+309 AALAKLHKVT
-319 ELPEEKMGEILF
+319 DLPEEDMGAIDF
-331 EEEKA
+331 EEQNE

-352 QKILENV
+352 QKILENI
-359 NFKIREN
+359 NFKISEN
-366 TMNVISGKLGSGK
+366 SLNVITGTLGSGK
-379 SLLLNMMTGFYEAT
+379 SLLLNMMTGFYDPT
-393 SGSILFDKIPLKNID
+393 SGSILFDKIPLKNTD
-408 KIALRNQIGMYL
+408 KISLRNQIGMFL
-420 DDMTIIKGT
+420 EDMTIIKGT
-429 VFDNIILGHNETTAE
+429 VYENIILGQNDISAE
-444 HILEISEEI
+444 HILDIAEEI
-453 GIENFSSQFSNG
+453 GIDDFSSQFSNG
-465 FFTNI
+465 FFTKI

-483 KILLLR
+483 KIMLLR
-489 AMVGTRRLLILED
+489 ALVGGRRLLILED
-502 PLDGMNDEF
+502 PLDGMNDGF
-511 KIKMTEYLLKL
+511 KIKMREYLSHL
-522 KETVTVII
+522 KEKTTVIV
-530 VSEDEKLITEA
+530 VSEDPEMIEKA
-541 DQHLS
+541 DQHLHM
-546 IEEGTVKSLF
+546 EEGTVKILF

>member
-1 MMETSPKQHGYNLFQ
+1 MDTSPRQHGYNLFK

-61 IYILIGFVVL
+61 IYILIAFVVL

-98 SIAFAEKLPKV
+98 ALAFAEKLPKL

-138 ILLEIPTALIQII
+138 ILLEIPTALIQIL

-173 CVVIIFRFTMESG
+173 CVIFIFRFTMESG
-186 IQSSLEE
+186 IKSSIDE

-209 SIKIFKLNSKTDIHL
+209 SIKTFKLNSKTEIHV
-224 AGTDE
+224 AETDN
-229 RVVRYLDDRTSHFR
+229 RVVNYLNDRTSHFR
-243 VLVVQYKTI
+243 VLVIQYKTI

-283 TEIVVLSIMTAVEK
+283 TEIVVLTIMTAVEK
-297 LIVSLESYYDVI
+297 LIISLESYYDVI
-309 AALAKLNKVT
+309 AALSKLNKVT
-319 ELPEEKMGEILF
+319 DLPEEDLGAITLENQNS
-331 EEEKA
+331 
-336 GFEIEFKNVN
+336 GFEIEFKEVN

-352 QKILENV
+352 QMILENV
-359 NFKIREN
+359 NFKIAEN
-366 TMNVISGKLGSGK
+366 SLNVITGSLGSGK
-379 SLLLNMMTGFYEAT
+379 SLLLNMMTGFYEPT
-393 SGSILFDKIPLKNID
+393 SGRILFDKIPLKNVD
-408 KIALRNQIGMYL
+408 KISLRNQIGMFL
-420 DDMTIIKGT
+420 EDMTIIKGT
-429 VFDNIILGHNETTAE
+429 VYENIILGQSHISAE
-444 HILEISEEI
+444 QILEISEEI
-453 GIENFSSQFSNG
+453 GVDDFSSQFSNG
-465 FFTNI
+465 FFTKI

-483 KILLLR
+483 KIMLLR
-489 AMVGTRRLLILED
+489 ALVGERRLLILED
-502 PLDGMNDEF
+502 PLDGMDDAF
-511 KIKMTEYLLKL
+511 KIKMREHLSNL
-522 KETVTVII
+522 KENTTVIV
-530 VSEDEKLITEA
+530 VSQDPEMIEIA
-541 DQHLS
+541 DQHLH
-546 IEEGTVKSLF
+546 IEEGTVKILF